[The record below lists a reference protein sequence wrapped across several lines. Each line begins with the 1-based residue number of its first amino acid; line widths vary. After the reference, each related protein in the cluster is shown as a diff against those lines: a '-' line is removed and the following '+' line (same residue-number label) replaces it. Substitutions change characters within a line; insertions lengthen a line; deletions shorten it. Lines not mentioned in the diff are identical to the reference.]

1 MIDKAALGK
10 MLCDVALLR
19 GEFTLRSGRTSSYY
33 FDKYRFETC
42 PQLLKPVA
50 EYLAQMVPEGT
61 VRLAGPALG
70 GVALATAVALETE
83 LPFLIVRK
91 AEKGYGTDELIEGPM
106 QEGDTICVVED
117 VATTGGA
124 ALQAVEALRA
134 AGAGDIHALVVLDR
148 QEGAA
153 EAFEEAGVPFQAL
166 FTTESLGIEK
176 E

>member
-33 FDKYRFETC
+33 FDKYRFETN
-42 PQLLKPVA
+42 PGLLKPVA
-50 EYLAQMVPEGT
+50 EHLAQMVPEGT
-61 VRLAGPALG
+61 DRLAGPALG
-70 GVALATAVALETE
+70 GVALATSVALETN

-91 AEKGYGTDELIEGPM
+91 AGKGYGTDELIEGPM
-106 QEGDTICVVED
+106 DEGDRICL
-117 VATTGGA
+117 A
-124 ALQAVEALRA
+124 ALRE
-134 AGAGDIHALVVLDR
+134 AGAGEIQALVVLDR
-148 QEGAA
+148 MEGAA
-153 EAFEEAGVPFQAL
+153 EAFAKADVPFQAL